1 MNLSLSCSGS
11 TSEDA
16 SPSSYV
22 GDSSP
27 YESTRLSRQLER
39 DLTTIAEEDEEEEE
53 VERERDTLKAG
64 VFTVD
69 KNCKFSS
76 KSMEVEPTDDK
87 ATKSSKS
94 TRQTLVPT
102 PAMLVVSRGSQRT
115 VLARQPSSDQSKQRF
130 STREQGTEGSTSGSR
145 TATSSGSC
153 SCSCMLYPY
162 MRIYMYIL
170 NTYT

>member
-1 MNLSLSCSGS
+1 MNLSLGCSGS

-16 SPSSYV
+16 SPSSYG

-39 DLTTIAEEDEEEEE
+39 DLTTIAEEEEEDEE

-102 PAMLVVSRGSQRT
+102 PAMLVVSRGLQKT
-115 VLARQPSSDQSKQRF
+115 VLARQPSSDLSKQRC

-145 TATSSGSC
+145 TRATSSGSC

-162 MRIYMYIL
+162 MH
-170 NTYT
+170 TCTF

>member
-1 MNLSLSCSGS
+1 MNLSLGCGGS

-16 SPSSYV
+16 SPSSYG

-39 DLTTIAEEDEEEEE
+39 DLTTIAEEEEEEE

-102 PAMLVVSRGSQRT
+102 PAMLVVSRGSQKT
-115 VLARQPSSDQSKQRF
+115 VLARQPSSEQSKQRC

-145 TATSSGSC
+145 TRATSSGSC